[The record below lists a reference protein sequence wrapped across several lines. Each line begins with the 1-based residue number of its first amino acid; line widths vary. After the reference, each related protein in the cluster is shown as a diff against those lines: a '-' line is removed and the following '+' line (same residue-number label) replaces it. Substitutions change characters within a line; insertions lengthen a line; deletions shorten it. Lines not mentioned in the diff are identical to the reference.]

1 MPHLQDPHLLFS
13 TLYYSNFITVLLLV
27 HHFHSP
33 HYDSVSSLLN
43 RSLHILVP
51 SFILV
56 LVAFA
61 SCNKVF
67 DRLFQNFVLQLNAF
81 FMVILAN
88 FKFTIDFV
96 QRNNAYTLH
105 SHRARLPI
113 RPFLM
118 AGRGAYFGKT
128 EPIRQAFRCCFRPG
142 GTNSTGEL
150 LRHDSVM
157 LSAMVSLFQVGP
169 LLLARCQCH
178 SA

>member
-13 TLYYSNFITVLLLV
+13 TQYYSDFIAVLLLV

-33 HYDSVSSLLN
+33 HYDSVSSLPN

-51 SFILV
+51 SFRILV

-61 SCNKVF
+61 SHNNLF
-67 DRLFQNFVLQLNAF
+67 DQLFQNFVLPNAF
-81 FMVILAN
+81 FMVILTN
-88 FKFTIDFV
+88 FEFTIDFI

-105 SHRARLPI
+105 SRRARLPI

-118 AGRGAYFGKT
+118 AGRGTYFGKA
-128 EPIRQAFRCCFRPG
+128 EPIRQALRCCFRPG
-142 GTNSTGEL
+142 GTNSAGEL

-157 LSAMVSLFQVGP
+157 LSAIVSLFQV
-169 LLLARCQCH
+169 
-178 SA
+178 